1 MSIRLPANGLVEITV
16 NAADR
21 IAIWSRAPVQV
32 YQRLGVPNFPPS
44 FSLLQN
50 IAADTEYRSAAFAT
64 GAVLRIQAGSS
75 DVFYNLGVTA
85 VIVENIGRRAQPAPG
100 VLDATNTL
108 TVAMVT
114 AGIVTSAAAAVTA
127 TLDTGTV
134 FDAALDM
141 VVDESFDWA
150 VIKVGANAFT
160 VTASAGHTLEGSGV
174 VAATSSGLF
183 RTRKTAANTFVTSR
197 LG

>member
-1 MSIRLPANGLVEITV
+1 M
-16 NAADR
+16 
-21 IAIWSRAPVQV
+21 
-32 YQRLGVPNFPPS
+32 
-44 FSLLQN
+44 
-50 IAADTEYRSAAFAT
+50 
-64 GAVLRIQAGSS
+64 
-75 DVFYNLGVTA
+75 TA
-85 VIVENIGRRAQPAPG
+85 
-100 VLDATNTL
+100 TL
-108 TVAMVT
+108 TAAMIS

-134 FDAALDM
+134 MDSALDM

-150 VIKVGANAFT
+150 AIKVGANAFT

-174 VAATSSGLF
+174 VAATSSGYF

>member
-1 MSIRLPANGLVEITV
+1 
-16 NAADR
+16 
-21 IAIWSRAPVQV
+21 
-32 YQRLGVPNFPPS
+32 
-44 FSLLQN
+44 
-50 IAADTEYRSAAFAT
+50 
-64 GAVLRIQAGSS
+64 
-75 DVFYNLGVTA
+75 
-85 VIVENIGRRAQPAPG
+85 
-100 VLDATNTL
+100 
-108 TVAMVT
+108 
-114 AGIVTSAAAAVTA
+114 
-127 TLDTGTV
+127 
-134 FDAALDM
+134 M